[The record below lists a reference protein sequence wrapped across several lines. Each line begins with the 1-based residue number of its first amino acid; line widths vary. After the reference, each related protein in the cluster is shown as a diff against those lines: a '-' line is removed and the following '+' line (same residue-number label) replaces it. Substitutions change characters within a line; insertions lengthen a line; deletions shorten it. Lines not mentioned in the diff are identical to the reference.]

1 MLPAILATV
10 ATCLSA
16 IAVALITYFGSR
28 VPTLESQRSDFS
40 AILQPLRDEIRDLRD
55 RVGHLEA
62 ELRVSDRKYRL
73 LIEYTRRLLRLC
85 PEPIPAAPQDI
96 ADDL

>member
-1 MLPAILATV
+1 MPAILATA
-10 ATCLSA
+10 ATFISA

-28 VPTLESQRSDFS
+28 VPTLESQRSDFN
-40 AILQPLRDEIRDLRD
+40 AVLQPLRDELRELRE

-73 LIEYTRRLLRLC
+73 LIDYARRLLKLC
-85 PEPIPAAPQDI
+85 PDPLPPVPPEI